1 MGTVLIIFAYLC
13 YLIFALRIIWR
24 IYLLS
29 KIRKDTDIP
38 AMPPPK
44 TTFLTV
50 IRTVRDIVLLTR
62 LFKSNPLLWF
72 GEWVLHAAFVLV
84 LIRHLRYVL
93 DTAPVWLMN
102 LEFAGFLAGH
112 VMPIALMYI
121 FAVKFLIEKKKYFLT
136 QNFFLLLLLFLLS
149 TTGIIMRNFMPP
161 DIIEI
166 KIFITGALSLK
177 TGPAPDSL
185 LFIVHFVTASI
196 FLAFI
201 PAHIFAAPF
210 TMLEAR
216 KRDDTLNQVLHEK

>member
-24 IYLLS
+24 VFLLS
-29 KIRKDTDIP
+29 KLPGNTDSL
-38 AMPPPK
+38 AMPQPK

-50 IRTVRDIVLLTR
+50 IKTARDIVLLTR
-62 LFKSNPLLWF
+62 LFKVNPLLWL
-72 GEWVLHAAFVLV
+72 GEWVFHAAFVLV

-93 DTAPVWLMN
+93 DTAPGWLIN
-102 LEFAGFLAGH
+102 LEFVGLLAGH
-112 VMPIALMYI
+112 VLPITLIYI
-121 FAVKFLIEKKKYFLT
+121 FIVKFLIEKKKYFST

-149 TTGIIMRNFMPP
+149 STGIIMRNFMPP

-166 KIFITGALSLK
+166 KMFISRALSLK

-185 LFIVHFVTASI
+185 LFIIHLVTASI
-196 FLAFI
+196 FLALI

-210 TMLEAR
+210 TMMEAR
-216 KRDDTLNQVLHEK
+216 KHDDLLNQVMHEK